1 MGLALM
7 LLSGCAR
14 DEFAPYLA
22 FPMPQSYEAARSV
35 QPTRPNWWWTKF
47 GSKELDSLME
57 ATNIDNLDIA
67 VAVAQL
73 KGAEAQVEITG
84 AMLWPTIKL

>member
-1 MGLALM
+1 
-7 LLSGCAR
+7 
-14 DEFAPYLA
+14 
-22 FPMPQSYEAARSV
+22 
-35 QPTRPNWWWTKF
+35 
-47 GSKELDSLME
+47 ME